1 METTEGS
8 RGKGLRQTREVQMES
23 DEERE
28 WKSKKL
34 KKSKGEVMSDS
45 DEVRQP

>member
-1 METTEGS
+1 
-8 RGKGLRQTREVQMES
+8 MES

-28 WKSKKL
+28 WKSKKV

-45 DEVRQP
+45 DETNHDDNVHHQGWGSSSDYLRI